1 MREGAARHGEVP
13 ILIVEDNPDD
23 FEACAF
29 ALTEDGTFANPIVR
43 CETGEEALRYLG
55 HAGLEA
61 APGNAR
67 PGVIFLDLNLP
78 GLDGRDVLARL
89 KRDPQT
95 TALPV
100 VVMSGSADPGDI
112 HRCYEAGANSYL
124 VKPGDL
130 DGLTE
135 VIQRVRDYWFG
146 LVALPGN

>member
-1 MREGAARHGEVP
+1 MRDGAVPNADVP

-23 FEACAF
+23 FEACEL
-29 ALTEDGTFANPIVR
+29 ALTADGSFPNPIIR

-55 HAGLEA
+55 DADAEPH
-61 APGNAR
+61 NAR

-78 GLDGRDVLARL
+78 GLDGRDVLTRL
-89 KRDPQT
+89 KRDPHT

-130 DGLTE
+130 DSLTHA
-135 VIQRVRDYWFG
+135 IQRVRDYWFG
-146 LVALPGN
+146 LVAPPGD